1 MGYKKGSKQQYAL
14 ERKKVLGKV
23 ESKLK
28 KAGKKAAP
36 SKAAPSVAPAQVT
49 AQTAQAK
56 PLPPGRKA
64 TLHFKDG
71 GLSVTAKVRYETEKV
86 DPLIKTVLVADGK
99 KVQKQYIGPAKRLAY
114 VDGEG
119 KEHNAK
125 DVQTMQELDDGRLI
139 PIKVEKTKDIKV
151 DPVPAKV
158 AEEFHPY
165 SFLEIWGE
173 DEGDV
178 EGLRDVAFQLKTK
191 GQVGAVKQFS
201 HGYGKMYV
209 GFIKPVISSD
219 GKHFGLELMLSENKK
234 QRRRW
239 MATELGEAEAEKKPK
254 AQAPVVPELW

>member
-1 MGYKKGSKQQYAL
+1 MLGYKKSSKQQYAL
-14 ERKKVLGKV
+14 ERKKILSKV

-28 KAGKKAAP
+28 KAGKK
-36 SKAAPSVAPAQVT
+36 VAKGKTRTKTT
-49 AQTAQAK
+49 AKTEALVK
-56 PLPPGRKA
+56 PLPAGRKA

-99 KVQKQYIGPAKRLAY
+99 KVQKRYIGPAKRVAY
-114 VDGEG
+114 FDEEG

-125 DVQTMQELDDGRLI
+125 DIQTMQELDDGRLI

-165 SFLEIWGE
+165 SFLELWGE
-173 DEGDV
+173 DQGDV
-178 EGLRDVAFQLKTK
+178 EGLREVAFQLKTK
-191 GQVGAVKQFS
+191 GQVGAVKKFS

-209 GFIKPVISSD
+209 GFLRPVISSN

-239 MATELGEAEAEKKPK
+239 MPTELGEAEAKKKPK
-254 AQAPVVPELW
+254 AEEPVVPELW

>member
-1 MGYKKGSKQQYAL
+1 MGYKKKSSQQYAL
-14 ERKKVLGKV
+14 QRQKVLSKV

-28 KAGKKAAP
+28 KAGKKAAKGKTRTKTV
-36 SKAAPSVAPAQVT
+36 SKMKVSG
-49 AQTAQAK
+49 K

-71 GLSVTAKVRYETEKV
+71 GLSVTAKIRYETEKV
-86 DPLIKTVLVADGK
+86 DPLIKTVQVSDGK
-99 KVQKQYIGPAKRLAY
+99 KVQKRYIGPKKRVAY
-114 VDGEG
+114 VDEEG

-139 PIKVEKTKDIKV
+139 PIKIEKTKDIKV

-158 AEEFHPY
+158 AEDFHPY
-165 SFLEIWGE
+165 SFLELWGE

-178 EGLRDVAFQLKTK
+178 EGLREVAFQLKTK

-209 GFIKPVISSD
+209 GFLKPVMSSD

-239 MATELGEAEAEKKPK
+239 MPTELGEAEAEKKPQ
-254 AQAPVVPELW
+254 AQKPVVPDLW